1 MDRIAI
7 EAADPRL
14 DRFGEVQMLRQLKLP
29 RIGRIGSGTIW
40 SVLGLVIPLVAAFV
54 SIPVLVDRLGME
66 RFGVLTLCWALA
78 GYFNLF
84 DMGLGRALV
93 LRISRLEG
101 EERSNEVPS
110 SFWTGTTALLG
121 VGALL
126 GGISAAASVVIAR
139 DLLQVPIH
147 LQKETALSLAI
158 TGLTLPFGLAYGGFG
173 NFLVASHR
181 QREANLLRIPTG
193 IVSHLGAAALVM
205 AGGDL
210 IDLAWLN
217 LGIRIVSLVAVWM
230 VVNRVRHMPF
240 GFSRIELY
248 ALLGMGSWMMV
259 TNLLAPLA
267 TQLDRF
273 LVGRL
278 AGLTSVAHYSTSMD
292 LALKAWILLA
302 SLAPV
307 LLPILGELAVRD
319 RAGAKRIFHK
329 ALVATM
335 CAGIP
340 ALGGMQLLGHLGLTM
355 WIGEAFADS
364 AWSLLAVLCSGVL
377 ASLMSNLAFNLVQA
391 FEGPR
396 RTAIA
401 HAILLPVHI
410 GLVLLLAPRFGA
422 MGAVIAYLVRC
433 FLEAAIFFWM
443 AAWHDMV
450 GGGTLKALALGTGLH
465 LGLMSGLL
473 SDSIVARCAVIAVAV
488 GVSCF
493 WWFAT
498 SADGH
503 RVGG

>member
-1 MDRIAI
+1 M
-7 EAADPRL
+7 
-14 DRFGEVQMLRQLKLP
+14 FHKLKLP

-54 SIPVLVDRLGME
+54 SIPILVDRLGTE

-101 EERSNEVPS
+101 EERSNDVPS

-121 VGALL
+121 VGTVL
-126 GGISAAASVVIAR
+126 GGLCAAASGIIAM
-139 DLLQVPIH
+139 DLLEVPVR
-147 LQKETALSLAI
+147 LQKETAQSLAI
-158 TGLTLPFGLAYGGFG
+158 TGLTLPLGLAYGGFG
-173 NFLVASHR
+173 NFLVAAHR

-210 IDLAWLN
+210 VDLAWLN
-217 LGIRIVSLVAVWM
+217 LGIRIASLVAVWM
-230 VVNRVRHMPF
+230 VVNRVRRMPF
-240 GFSRIELY
+240 QLSRVELY

-278 AGLTSVAHYSTSMD
+278 AGLASVAHYSTSMD
-292 LALKAWILLA
+292 LALKAWVLLA

-319 RAGAKRIFHK
+319 PIEAKRIFHK
-329 ALVATM
+329 ALVATL

-340 ALGGMQLLGHLGLTM
+340 LLGGMQLLGRLGLSW

-391 FEGPR
+391 FEGPK

-401 HAILLPVHI
+401 HAILLPVHL
-410 GLVLLLAPRFGA
+410 GLVLLLAPRLGA
-422 MGAVIAYLVRC
+422 MGAVMAYLVRC
-433 FLEAAIFFWM
+433 LLEAAIFFWM
-443 AAWHDMV
+443 AARHEMV
-450 GGGTLKALALGTGLH
+450 SARAMKALIFGAGLH
-465 LGLMSGLL
+465 LGLLSGLL
-473 SDSIVARCAVIAVAV
+473 TDSILARCGTIAVAL
-488 GVSCF
+488 GVCCY
-493 WWFAT
+493 WWVAT
-498 SADGH
+498 SKRANQVDTGSN
-503 RVGG
+503 